1 MKVLK
6 LVHSDYLHDNRV
18 KRQAETLSANGYE
31 VICACIGD
39 TIPATSGNVKLVSYN
54 PARSS
59 GKLRFYEVIRFFG
72 RVIKDT
78 SYDIIHAHD
87 LDAFFAAS
95 IYRKSKRDCIIYDS
109 HEIYTQSTGVGN
121 RLIPKLIWT
130 AIERFAIG
138 KASAVI
144 TVNESIAG
152 LLKSKYALNEKPFVI
167 RNFTSLIKDES
178 YISQYQNTAAELKEG
193 DQALLIY
200 HGIIQHGRGI
210 DLLLDTLHADSAIS
224 AIICGDGPRMT
235 HYKNLCKKMGLSS
248 RVLFTGYIN
257 SSEFLKLAEIAD
269 AGYCIIEPVS
279 QSYFYSLPNK
289 LTEYIQAGLPVLASD
304 LPEISRIVNEYNI
317 GVTLSPDAFTAQNVS
332 DKLSE
337 LKKSRRE
344 YDAGLQQ
351 ASSELNWETEKQ
363 RLIDIYKMFSA

>member
-31 VICACIGD
+31 VSCACIGD
-39 TIPATSGNVKLVSYN
+39 AIPSAAGNVKLISYN
-54 PARSS
+54 PSRKG

-78 SYDIIHAHD
+78 PYDIIHAHD

-95 IYRKSKRDCIIYDS
+95 IYRKSRNDCIIYDS
-109 HEIYTQSTGVGN
+109 HEMYTQSTGVGN
-121 RLIPKLIWT
+121 RLLPKLIWT
-130 AIERFAIG
+130 AVERLSIG

-152 LLKSKYALNEKPFVI
+152 LLKSKYSLSEKPFVI
-167 RNFTSLIKDES
+167 RNFTSLTKNES
-178 YISQYQNTAAELKEG
+178 YNSQFSDAATELKESSHT
-193 DQALLIY
+193 LLLY
-200 HGIIQHGRGI
+200 HGIIQHGRGL
-210 DLLLDTLHADSAIS
+210 DLLFNTLSNDSGVS

-235 HYKNLCKKMGLSS
+235 HYKYLCEEMDLSS
-248 RVLFTGYIN
+248 QVLFTGYIN
-257 SSEFLKLAEIAD
+257 SSEFLKLAKIAD
-269 AGYCIIEPVS
+269 AGYCIIEPIS

-304 LPEISRIVNEYNI
+304 LPEISRIVNEYKI
-317 GVTLSPDAFTAQNVS
+317 GVTLSPETFTAQNVS
-332 DKLSE
+332 EKLSE
-337 LKKSRRE
+337 LRRNSNE
-344 YDAGLQQ
+344 YEAGLKQ
-351 ASSELNWETEKQ
+351 ASSKLNWETEKQ
-363 RLIDIYKMFSA
+363 RLIDIYKKFSA